1 MKVLVIQSCLT
12 LCDPMDRLL
21 CPCNSPGKST
31 GVGSL
36 SFLQW
41 IFPDPGI
48 ESESPTLQVDSLL
61 SEPPGKPVSFKPP
74 KQFSNIKRLILQGF
88 YYVLILFD
96 LEYFISSH
104 VFTVQTSLYKT
115 KHKEVF

>member
-1 MKVLVIQSCLT
+1 MYINFYFLQKKINVHLLTIFQHRFVRLYSVMLYNSSESLVVQSCLT

-21 CPCNSPGKST
+21 CPWNSPGKST

-36 SFLQW
+36 SFLQR

-61 SEPPGKPVSFKPP
+61 SEPPGKPV
-74 KQFSNIKRLILQGF
+74 
-88 YYVLILFD
+88 
-96 LEYFISSH
+96 
-104 VFTVQTSLYKT
+104 
-115 KHKEVF
+115 